1 MSSIAC
7 CSITHMAGQTR
18 ASENEHD
25 PFLRQH
31 GLLAFAQGEKWL
43 MLVQQP
49 GFAPVD
55 GVLLSFYSDKK
66 VLLIRGKGKRPGIQL
81 PKDSAIEYVDQLL
94 LYCAEKG
101 LSDLHLQP
109 LNQGIVVRG
118 REAGQLRRLD
128 FISREFAQQVYSR
141 IKVQANLDLTEQRQ
155 PQDGR
160 LSVQSGDNTQ
170 LEFRLNCCP
179 VIGGE
184 KLVLRCLQPT
194 HNITPLQQTGLL
206 EQQYRWFARCL
217 NQKQGL
223 ILVTGPTGSGKT
235 STLYSA
241 MSQLDTERSNVCS
254 VEDPV
259 EVPLPGC
266 SQVMVNA
273 RQGLT
278 FASILRALL
287 RQDPDVILIGEIRDA
302 ETAKIAVQAAQT
314 GHLVLSSLHTNNCLD
329 TLKRLHS
336 LGVNPLDIRSSLKLI
351 VSQRLLPVAERHNQT
366 EKNRQAVFEVVPW
379 LDDSEEQVQK
389 LISSRA
395 SIKDLRHYLGH
406 LKLPDFSQALQHYI
420 DSGLISSAEKER
432 FSYADS

>member
-1 MSSIAC
+1 MASIGC
-7 CSITHMAGQTR
+7 CSLNHLATSKSFSD
-18 ASENEHD
+18 SEND
-25 PFLRQH
+25 PFLKQH
-31 GLLAFAQGEKWL
+31 GLLPFAEDKHWTL
-43 MLVQQP
+43 LIQQP
-49 GFAPVD
+49 GFSPVD
-55 GVLLSFYSDKK
+55 PVLLSFYSDKK
-66 VLLIRGKGKRPGIQL
+66 VMIIRGKGRLAGIQVAQE
-81 PKDSAIEYVDQLL
+81 SAIEYVDKLL
-94 LYCAEKG
+94 LYCSEKG

-109 LNQGIVVRG
+109 LDDGVVVRA
-118 REAGQLRRLD
+118 REAGQLHRLD
-128 FISREFAQQVYSR
+128 FIPRHFAQQVYSR

-160 LSVQSGDNTQ
+160 LSVPSGDNRQ
-170 LEFRLNCCP
+170 HEFRLSCCP

-194 HNITPLQQTGLL
+194 HNITPLQQSGLL
-206 EQQYRWFARCL
+206 AEQYHWFARSL
-217 NQKQGL
+217 SQQQGL

-241 MSQLDTERSNVCS
+241 MSQLDVERDNVCS

-259 EVPLPGC
+259 EIPLPGC

-278 FASILRALL
+278 FAQILRTLL

-302 ETAKIAVQAAQT
+302 ETAQIAIQAAQT
-314 GHLVLSSLHTNNCLD
+314 GHLVLTSLHTNNCLD
-329 TLKRLHS
+329 SLKRLQS

-351 VSQRLLPVAERHNQT
+351 VSQRLLPLHSAHKQT

-379 LDDSEEQVQK
+379 LEKANTLANAQASSE
-389 LISSRA
+389 
-395 SIKDLRHYLGH
+395 DLRHYLQQ

-420 DSGLISSAEKER
+420 DAGMIDSVEKER
-432 FSYADS
+432 FIYDTD

>member
-1 MSSIAC
+1 MTSIGC
-7 CSITHMAGQTR
+7 CDLTHLPGQTS
-18 ASENEHD
+18 SEHEPD
-25 PFLRQH
+25 PFLQQH
-31 GLLAFAQGEKWL
+31 GLLPFAEGEAWL
-43 MLVQQP
+43 ILVQQP
-49 GFAPVD
+49 GFEPVD
-55 GVLLSFYSDKK
+55 AVLLSFYSDKK
-66 VLLIRGKGKRPGIQL
+66 VLLVRGKGKLPGIQL
-81 PKDSAIEYVDQLL
+81 PKDSAIDYVDQLL
-94 LYCAEKG
+94 LYCSKKE

-109 LNQGIVVRG
+109 LNHGVVVRG
-118 REAGQLRRLD
+118 REAGMLRRLD
-128 FISREFAQQVYSR
+128 VISRQFAQQVYSR
-141 IKVQANLDLTEQRQ
+141 IKVQANLDLTEQRR

-160 LSVQSGDNTQ
+160 LSMQSGDNTQ

-194 HNITPLQQTGLL
+194 HNITPLQQSGLL
-206 EQQYRWFARCL
+206 EEQYRWFARCL
-217 NQKQGL
+217 NLKQGL

-241 MSQLDTERSNVCS
+241 MSQLDTERSNICS

-287 RQDPDVILIGEIRDA
+287 RQDPDIILIGEIRDA
-302 ETAKIAVQAAQT
+302 ETAQIAVQAAQT

-329 TLKRLHS
+329 TLKRLQS

-351 VSQRLLPVAERHNQT
+351 VSQRLLPVAEYQNPVDNH
-366 EKNRQAVFEVVPW
+366 RQAVFEVVPW
-379 LDDSEEQVQK
+379 LEKAEALIDK
-389 LISSRA
+389 LSNSRA
-395 SIKDLRHYLGH
+395 STEDLRHYLSQ

-420 DSGLISSAEKER
+420 NTGIIRHVEKER
-432 FSYADS
+432 LAYEDA

>member
-1 MSSIAC
+1 MTSIAC
-7 CSITHMAGQTR
+7 CSLAHLPGQ
-18 ASENEHD
+18 ASSSENERD
-25 PFLRQH
+25 PFLQQH
-31 GLLAFAQGEKWL
+31 GLLPFAQGEHWILL
-43 MLVQQP
+43 MQQP
-49 GFAPVD
+49 GFAAVD
-55 GVLLSFYSDKK
+55 AVLLSFYSDKK
-66 VLLIRGKGKRPGIQL
+66 VMIIHGKGKRPGIQL
-81 PKDSAIEYVDQLL
+81 GRESAIEYVDQLL
-94 LYCAEKG
+94 LYCSKNS

-109 LNQGIVVRG
+109 LNQGVVVRG
-118 REAGQLRRLD
+118 REAGQLHRLD
-128 FISREFAQQVYSR
+128 FIPQHFAQQVYSR

-160 LSVQSGDNTQ
+160 LSVQFGDNPQ

-194 HNITPLQQTGLL
+194 HNITPLQQSGLL
-206 EQQYRWFARCL
+206 EDQYRWFARCL
-217 NQKQGL
+217 SQEQGL

-241 MSQLDTERSNVCS
+241 ISQLNTEHSNVCS

-329 TLKRLHS
+329 SLKRLQS

-351 VSQRLLPVAERHNQT
+351 VSQRLLPVAECHQT
-366 EKNRQAVFEVVPW
+366 EQNRQAVFEVVPW
-379 LDDSEEQVQK
+379 LDKAETLTSAQ
-389 LISSRA
+389 A
-395 SIKDLRHYLGH
+395 STDDLRHYLGQ

-420 DSGLISSAEKER
+420 DTGIISSAEQER
-432 FSYADS
+432 FAYEDD

>member
-1 MSSIAC
+1 
-7 CSITHMAGQTR
+7 
-18 ASENEHD
+18 
-25 PFLRQH
+25 
-31 GLLAFAQGEKWL
+31 
-43 MLVQQP
+43 
-49 GFAPVD
+49 
-55 GVLLSFYSDKK
+55 
-66 VLLIRGKGKRPGIQL
+66 
-81 PKDSAIEYVDQLL
+81 
-94 LYCAEKG
+94 
-101 LSDLHLQP
+101 
-109 LNQGIVVRG
+109 
-118 REAGQLRRLD
+118 
-128 FISREFAQQVYSR
+128 
-141 IKVQANLDLTEQRQ
+141 
-155 PQDGR
+155 
-160 LSVQSGDNTQ
+160 
-170 LEFRLNCCP
+170 
-179 VIGGE
+179 
-184 KLVLRCLQPT
+184 
-194 HNITPLQQTGLL
+194 
-206 EQQYRWFARCL
+206 
-217 NQKQGL
+217 
-223 ILVTGPTGSGKT
+223 
-235 STLYSA
+235 
-241 MSQLDTERSNVCS
+241 
-254 VEDPV
+254 
-259 EVPLPGC
+259 
-266 SQVMVNA
+266 MVNA

>member
-7 CSITHMAGQTR
+7 CSITHMVGQTR

-25 PFLRQH
+25 PFLQQH

-66 VLLIRGKGKRPGIQL
+66 VLLIRGKGRRPGIQL

-109 LNQGIVVRG
+109 LNQGVVIRG

-128 FISREFAQQVYSR
+128 FIARDFAQQVYSR

-223 ILVTGPTGSGKT
+223 IRVTGPTGSGKT

-241 MSQLDTERSNVCS
+241 ISQLDTERSNVCS

-351 VSQRLLPVAERHNQT
+351 VSQRLLPVAESHNRR

-379 LDDSEEQVQK
+379 LDKAEG
-389 LISSRA
+389 LIETLTSARA
-395 SIKDLRHYLGH
+395 SIEDLRHYLSQF
-406 LKLPDFSQALQHYI
+406 KLPDFSQALQHYI
-420 DSGLISSAEKER
+420 DSGLISPAEKER
-432 FSYADS
+432 FTYEDA